1 MVTKKFSVKL
11 IKVSNSDLRFLY
23 NLLKERDSRVNIS
36 HRMMPTF
43 SEHVKFVLSK
53 PYSNWYVIKYGQKKV
68 GSCYITHLLNEISIH
83 IKKEMQGKNIQQE
96 VLEIIMKKNPKQR
109 YIANVNPSNKKAIRF
124 FKNNG
129 FKLIQYTY
137 ELWKQ
142 A

>member
-142 A
+142 D

>member
-1 MVTKKFSVKL
+1 MATKKFSVKL

-43 SEHVKFVLSK
+43 NEHVKFVLSK
-53 PYSNWYVIKYGQKKV
+53 PYSNWYIIKYGQKKV
-68 GSCYITHLLNEISIH
+68 GSCYITHPLNEISIH

-96 VLEIIMKKNPKQR
+96 VLQIIMKKNPKQR

-142 A
+142 D

>member
-1 MVTKKFSVKL
+1 MVTKKYSVNL
-11 IKVSNSDLRFLY
+11 VKVSNSDLRFLY
-23 NLLKERDSRVNIS
+23 NLLKERDPRVNIS

-43 SEHVKFVLSK
+43 NEHVKFVLSK

-142 A
+142 D

>member
-1 MVTKKFSVKL
+1 MATKKFSVKL

-23 NLLKERDSRVNIS
+23 NLLKERDSKVNIS

-43 SEHVKFVLSK
+43 NEHVKFVLSK

-96 VLEIIMKKNPKQR
+96 VLKIIMKKNPKQR

-142 A
+142 D

>member
-43 SEHVKFVLSK
+43 NEHVKFVLSK

-68 GSCYITHLLNEISIH
+68 GSCYITHLNEIGIH

-96 VLEIIMKKNPKQR
+96 VLQIIMKKNPKQR

-142 A
+142 D

>member
-11 IKVSNSDLRFLY
+11 TKVSNSDLRFLY

-137 ELWKQ
+137 ELWRQ
-142 A
+142 D